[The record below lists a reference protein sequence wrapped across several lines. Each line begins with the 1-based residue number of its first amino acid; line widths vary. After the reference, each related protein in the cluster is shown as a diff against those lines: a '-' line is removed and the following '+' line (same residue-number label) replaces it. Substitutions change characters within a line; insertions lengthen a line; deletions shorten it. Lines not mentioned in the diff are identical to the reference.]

1 MKPIN
6 LKIKGINSYVSEQS
20 VDFARLAESN
30 IFGIFGETGS
40 GKTTILDSIILALY
54 GVSDRDSLQNIINV
68 NTKDAYVE
76 YIFDMENNNGTTT
89 RYLVR
94 RDFKLRPSGLKA
106 EAYLNNL
113 DTNVTLAEMPDNVN
127 NKILE
132 IIGIGKKEFTKCV
145 ALPQG
150 EFDRFL
156 SDTPAIRKKTLAKL
170 FDLEQ
175 FGIILNEKLK
185 KRKQNVS
192 LNKSTLEEKIAIYQG
207 INQETID
214 KTEEILRTSD
224 EQVQSLQRQIARDKK
239 LAERISTEL
248 AVKDE
253 LLDNEVNLS
262 IKQSEL
268 SEINLIEKQIDY
280 TEKYGDFIIINNKY
294 NSSIDELTR
303 LNEFIETNKQL
314 LKDYSS
320 ECDKINILLSNNSR
334 KIEDLEGQINSLS
347 IEEEKRKLHKEK
359 LTSLQEEKS
368 KLDSKIV
375 EISSKLTEET
385 QAINNL
391 KDLIINL
398 ESNHKK
404 LENAIFDNMDTLDK
418 LSNCQTFKT
427 KQDFA
432 LFLTIT
438 KNKINP
444 ESLSEV
450 ENFNIYDEVTE
461 VVHDIENYELGVRKE
476 ISEIMRDLNTME
488 IDYESIDQMKDD
500 ILRKN
505 EELNAKCD
513 EVEDKLI
520 KAKET
525 LASKKSIINS
535 LQNQINEYND
545 SLERTKKQINECS
558 EYLKE
563 TRASNDLEFLT
574 KTLAKYKDEEEKL
587 NSNLDKLYT
596 QRQKSIIDI
605 EVTTNN
611 ITNLKE
617 KISQLGSA
625 LKPYNKATFK
635 DKVDNSLL
643 VNYDELPEL
652 KQKVETFH
660 RELDILEN
668 NTKALREK
676 TKDYVYTKD
685 DYNALMEN
693 LANNEEKLTELRV
706 FINVNQITIDIQK
719 KNLETVNQLNKEL
732 DIVNKDY
739 LAIEKLEHLLA
750 GGALIDFVAEEYMGL
765 ITDFANSYVYKIS
778 KGKYL
783 LNYDGDF
790 NVIDNFNGGIKRSVK
805 TLSGGERFIVSLS
818 LALGI
823 SQSIAVNNNKNFNF
837 FFIDEGFGNLS
848 DNYIEKVLQSF
859 DALIQLNFTVG
870 FITHVEKMQYYLN
883 SRIIVTKDNTD
894 EGSKIEEFY

>member
-6 LKIKGINSYVSEQS
+6 LKIKGINSYVSEQT

-76 YIFDMENNNGTTT
+76 YVFEMENQDGAVTK
-89 RYLVR
+89 YMVR
-94 RDFKLRPSGLKA
+94 RDFKLRPSGLKT
-106 EAYLNNL
+106 EAILDDLNKK
-113 DTNVTLAEMPDNVN
+113 VTIAEMPDNVN

-185 KRKQNVS
+185 KRKHIVS
-192 LNKSTLEEKIAIYQG
+192 VDKSTLEEKIAVYDG

-214 KTEEILRTSD
+214 KTENILKTA
-224 EQVQSLQRQIARDKK
+224 EEEMKTLQVQLARDKK
-239 LAERISTEL
+239 LAENIKQEL
-248 AVKDE
+248 ALKDE
-253 LLDNEVNLS
+253 LLDLEVNLS

-268 SEINLIEKQIDY
+268 PEINLIEKQIEY
-280 TEKYGDFIIINNKY
+280 TEKFGDFNIINNKY
-294 NSSIDELTR
+294 NDSLGELDQLNAVIDG
-303 LNEFIETNKQL
+303 NKKL
-314 LKDYSS
+314 LEEYAQ
-320 ECDKINILLSNNSR
+320 ECDKINILLEDNNK
-334 KIEDLEGQINSLS
+334 KIETLEEQINAIA
-347 IEEEKRKLHKEK
+347 IEEEKHKIHEDR
-359 LTSLQEEKS
+359 LMSLQEEKS
-368 KLDSKIV
+368 ILNQKIV
-375 EISSKLTEET
+375 DISSKLNET
-385 QAINNL
+385 SREYNTL
-391 KDLIINL
+391 KDNILGL
-398 ESNHKK
+398 ESTHKK

-444 ESLSEV
+444 DSLSEV

-476 ISEIMRDLNTME
+476 IGQIMKDLNLMDIDAETIDDMKEE
-488 IDYESIDQMKDD
+488 ISQKNDELNEKCDD
-500 ILRKN
+500 IEKRLHEAR
-505 EELNAKCD
+505 EM
-513 EVEDKLI
+513 
-520 KAKET
+520 
-525 LASKKSIINS
+525 LASTKALLSS
-535 LQNQINEYND
+535 ERLQVDDYNQ
-545 SLERTKKQINECS
+545 SLERVKSQIKECS
-558 EYLKE
+558 DYLKE
-563 TRASNDLEFLT
+563 TKTSNDAEFLR
-574 KTLAKYKDEEEKL
+574 KTLERHEKEGEKL
-587 NSNLDKLYT
+587 NESLNKCYS

-605 EVTTNN
+605 EVATNN
-611 ITNLKE
+611 IANVKE
-617 KISQLGSA
+617 KIQQLHTA
-625 LKPYNKATFK
+625 LKPFNKAMFK
-635 DKVDNSLL
+635 NKADTHLL
-643 VNYDELPEL
+643 VDMSDLDEL
-652 KQKVETFH
+652 KKRVETYH
-660 RELDILEN
+660 KELDILET
-668 NTKALREK
+668 NTMAMRER
-676 TKDYVYTKD
+676 TKDFVYTKD
-685 DYNALMEN
+685 DYNS
-693 LANNEEKLTELRV
+693 LAETLASGEEKLTELKV
-706 FINVNQITIDIQK
+706 FINVNQITMDIQK
-719 KNLETVNQLNKEL
+719 KNLTTVLEL
-732 DIVNKDY
+732 QAKLDVVDKNY
-739 LAIEKLEHLLA
+739 LAIEKLEHLLS

-765 ITDFANSYVYKIS
+765 ITDFANGYVYKIS

-848 DNYIEKVLQSF
+848 DQYIEKVLQSF
-859 DALIQLNFTVG
+859 DALINLNFTVG

-883 SRIIVTKDNTD
+883 SRIIVTKDNTE

>member
-6 LKIKGINSYVSEQS
+6 LKIKGINSYVSEQT

-76 YIFDMENNNGTTT
+76 YVFEMENQDGTVTK
-89 RYLVR
+89 YMVR
-94 RDFKLRPSGLKA
+94 RDFKLRPSGLKT
-106 EAYLNNL
+106 EAILDDLNKK
-113 DTNVTLAEMPDNVN
+113 VTIAEMPDNVN

-185 KRKQNVS
+185 KRKHIVS
-192 LNKSTLEEKIAIYQG
+192 VDKSTLEEKIAIYDG

-214 KTEEILRTSD
+214 KTENILKTAED
-224 EQVQSLQRQIARDKK
+224 EMKTLQVQLARDKK
-239 LAERISTEL
+239 LAESIKQEL
-248 AVKDE
+248 ALKDE
-253 LLDNEVNLS
+253 LLDLEVNLS

-268 SEINLIEKQIDY
+268 PEINLIEKQIEY
-280 TEKYGDFIIINNKY
+280 TEKFGDFNIINNKY
-294 NSSIDELTR
+294 NDSLGELDQ
-303 LNEFIETNKQL
+303 LNSVIESNKKL
-314 LKDYSS
+314 LEEYAQ
-320 ECDKINILLSNNSR
+320 ECDKINILLEDNNK
-334 KIEDLEGQINSLS
+334 KIETLEEQLNAIA
-347 IEEEKRKLHKEK
+347 IEEEKRKVHEDRLA
-359 LTSLQEEKS
+359 SLQEEKS
-368 KLDSKIV
+368 ILNQKIV
-375 EISSKLTEET
+375 DISSKLNET
-385 QAINNL
+385 SREYNTL
-391 KDLIINL
+391 KDNILGL
-398 ESNHKK
+398 ESTHKK

-444 ESLSEV
+444 DSLSEV

-476 ISEIMRDLNTME
+476 IGQIMKDLNLMDIDAETIDDMKEE
-488 IDYESIDQMKDD
+488 ISLKNDGLNEKCDD
-500 ILRKN
+500 IEKRLHEAR
-505 EELNAKCD
+505 EM
-513 EVEDKLI
+513 
-520 KAKET
+520 
-525 LASKKSIINS
+525 LASTKALLSS
-535 LQNQINEYND
+535 ERLQVDDYNQ
-545 SLERTKKQINECS
+545 SLERVKSQIKECS
-558 EYLKE
+558 DYLKE
-563 TRASNDLEFLT
+563 TKTSNDAEFLK
-574 KTLAKYKDEEEKL
+574 KTLERHEKESEKL
-587 NSNLDKLYT
+587 NESLNKCYS

-605 EVTTNN
+605 EVATNN
-611 ITNLKE
+611 IANVKE
-617 KISQLGSA
+617 KIQQLHTA
-625 LKPYNKATFK
+625 LKPFNKAMFK
-635 DKVDNSLL
+635 DKADTHLL
-643 VNYDELPEL
+643 VDMSDLDEL
-652 KQKVETFH
+652 KKRVETYH
-660 RELDILEN
+660 KELDILET
-668 NTKALREK
+668 NTMAMREK
-676 TKDYVYTKD
+676 TKDFVYTKD
-685 DYNALMEN
+685 DYNS
-693 LANNEEKLTELRV
+693 LAETLASGEEKLTELKV
-706 FINVNQITIDIQK
+706 FINVNQITMDIQK
-719 KNLETVNQLNKEL
+719 KNLATVLEL
-732 DIVNKDY
+732 QSKLDVVDKNY
-739 LAIEKLEHLLA
+739 LAIEKLEHLLG

-765 ITDFANSYVYKIS
+765 ITDFANGYVYKIS

-848 DNYIEKVLQSF
+848 DQYIEKVLQSF
-859 DALIQLNFTVG
+859 DALINLNFTVG

-883 SRIIVTKDNTD
+883 SRILVTKDNTE

>member
-20 VDFARLAESN
+20 VDFEKLAESN

-76 YIFDMENNNGTTT
+76 YVFDMENSNGTST

-106 EAYLNNL
+106 EAYLENL
-113 DTNVTLAEMPDNVN
+113 NKKVTIAEMPDNVN

-156 SDTPAIRKKTLAKL
+156 SDTPAVRKKTLAKL

-185 KRKQNVS
+185 KRKQTVS
-192 LNKSTLEEKIAIYQG
+192 VNKSTLEEKIAVYDG

-214 KTEEILRTSD
+214 KTEEVLRTSD
-224 EQVQSLQRQIARDKK
+224 EQVKNLQVQISRDKK
-239 LAERISTEL
+239 LADNIKAEL

-268 SEINLIEKQIDY
+268 PEINFIEKQIEY
-280 TEKYGDFIIINNKY
+280 TEKYGDFTILNNKY
-294 NSSIDELTR
+294 NSSIEELTQ
-303 LNEFIETNKQL
+303 LNEVIDANKKL
-314 LKDYSS
+314 LKEYN
-320 ECDKINILLSNNSR
+320 EKCDKINILLEDNAS
-334 KIEDLEGQINSLS
+334 KIEDLESQINS
-347 IEEEKRKLHKEK
+347 IAVEEEKRKLNEERLNNLKSEK
-359 LTSLQEEKS
+359 A

-375 EISSKLTEET
+375 EVSSKLTETT
-385 QAINNL
+385 QQCNDL
-391 KDLIINL
+391 KVNILGL
-398 ESNHKK
+398 ESSHKK

-444 ESLSEV
+444 ESLAEV

-461 VVHDIENYELGVRKE
+461 VVHNIEDYELGVRKE
-476 ISEIMRDLNTME
+476 IGDILRELNTME
-488 IDYESIDQMKDD
+488 IDYDSIDQMKDD

-505 EELNAKCD
+505 EVLNAKCD
-513 EVEDKLI
+513 EIEDKLVQC
-520 KAKET
+520 KEM
-525 LASKKSIINS
+525 LASSKSVIDS
-535 LQNQINEYND
+535 LQSQINEYND
-545 SLERTKKQINECS
+545 NLEDIKKQIKECS

-563 TRASNDLEFLT
+563 TKTSNDFEFLK
-574 KTLAKYKDEEEKL
+574 KTLAKHKEEEEKL
-587 NSNLDKLYT
+587 NNSLDNLYAS
-596 QRQKSIIDI
+596 RQKSIIDI
-605 EVTTNN
+605 EVSTNN
-611 ITNLKE
+611 IENLKE
-617 KISQLGSA
+617 RINQLHSA
-625 LKPYNKATFK
+625 LKPFNKSTFK
-635 DKVDNSLL
+635 NSVDSTLL
-643 VNYDELPEL
+643 VNNEDIPEL
-652 KQKVETFH
+652 KAKVESYH
-660 RELDILEN
+660 KELDILES

-676 TKDYVYTKD
+676 TKDYIYTKD
-685 DYNALMEN
+685 DYNSLMETI
-693 LANNEEKLTELRV
+693 LDNEEKLTELKV

-719 KNLETVNQLNKEL
+719 KNLNTVTELQAQL
-732 DIVNKDY
+732 DIVNKDF

-765 ITDFANSYVYKIS
+765 ITDFANGYVYKIS

-894 EGSKIEEFY
+894 EGSKIEECY

>member
-1 MKPIN
+1 MKPIS

-76 YIFDMENNNGTTT
+76 YVFEMEDTNNHITK
-89 RYLVR
+89 YMVR
-94 RDFKLRPSGLKA
+94 RDFHLRPSGLKT
-106 EAYLNNL
+106 EAILDNLNKKI
-113 DTNVTLAEMPDNVN
+113 TIAEMPDNVN

-156 SDTPAIRKKTLAKL
+156 SDTPAVRKKTLAKL

-175 FGIILNEKLK
+175 FGVILNEKLK
-185 KRKQNVS
+185 KRKHLVS
-192 LNKSTLEEKIAIYQG
+192 IDKSTLEEKIAVYDG

-214 KTEEILRTSD
+214 KTEEILKNAD
-224 EQVQSLQRQIARDKK
+224 NELKSLQVEVARDKK
-239 LAERISTEL
+239 LAENIKSEL

-253 LLDNEVNLS
+253 LLDSEVNLS

-268 SEINLIEKQIDY
+268 PEINLIEKQIEY
-280 TEKYGDFIIINNKY
+280 TEKYGDYNIINNKY
-294 NSSIDELTR
+294 NSSLEELSN
-303 LNEFIETNKQL
+303 LNNIITNSKQL
-314 LKDYSS
+314 LEEYAT
-320 ECDKINILLSNNSR
+320 EVDKLNILLEDNNK
-334 KIEDLEGQINSLS
+334 KIEHLEEQINQIT
-347 IEEEKRKLHKEK
+347 IEEEKRKVYKDRLF
-359 LTSLQEEKS
+359 SLQEEKV
-368 KLDSKIV
+368 KLNNKIV
-375 EISSKLTEET
+375 EVSEKLNATTRECNE
-385 QAINNL
+385 L
-391 KDLIINL
+391 KNTIIGI
-398 ESNHKK
+398 EGTHKK
-404 LENAIFDNMDTLDK
+404 LETAIFDNMDILDK

-444 ESLSEV
+444 ESLAEV
-450 ENFNIYDEVTE
+450 ENFNVYDEVTE

-476 ISEIMRDLNTME
+476 ISEIMKDLKLLDINADT
-488 IDYESIDQMKDD
+488 IDDMKDEVSQ
-500 ILRKN
+500 RN
-505 EELNAKCD
+505 EELNDKCD
-513 EVEDKLI
+513 ELENRLHDNRELLASI
-520 KAKET
+520 KAT
-525 LASKKSIINS
+525 INS
-535 LQNQINEYND
+535 QELQISDLND
-545 SLERTKKQINECS
+545 NLESVKKQIKECS
-558 EYLKE
+558 DYLKD
-563 TRASNDLEFLT
+563 TSTSNDIDFLQ
-574 KTLAKYKDEEEKL
+574 KTLQRHMEENEQL
-587 NSNLDKLYT
+587 NTALNKIYA
-596 QRQKSIIDI
+596 QRQKTVIDI
-605 EVTTNN
+605 EVSTNN
-611 ITNLKE
+611 IENIKE
-617 KISQLGSA
+617 RIAQLHSA
-625 LKPYNKATFK
+625 LKPFKKSIFK
-635 DKVDNSLL
+635 DKSDTTLL
-643 VNYDELPEL
+643 VDFDDIPEL
-652 KQKVETFH
+652 KQRVETFH
-660 RELDILEN
+660 KELDILES

-676 TKDYVYTKD
+676 TQDYVYTKD
-685 DYNALMEN
+685 DYNSLLETLN
-693 LANNEEKLTELRV
+693 TSEEKLTDLRV
-706 FINVNQITIDIQK
+706 FINVNQITMDIQK
-719 KNLETVNQLNKEL
+719 KNLATVNELQSKL
-732 DIVNKDY
+732 DIVNKNY
-739 LAIEKLEHLLA
+739 LAIEKLEHLLN

-883 SRIIVTKDNTD
+883 SRIVVTKDSTD
-894 EGSKIEEFY
+894 EGSRIEEFY

>member
-1 MKPIN
+1 MKPIS

-54 GVSDRDSLQNIINV
+54 GVSDRDSLQNLINV
-68 NTKDAYVE
+68 NTKDAYIE
-76 YIFDMENNNGTTT
+76 YVFDMENTDGSST

-94 RDFKLRPSGLKA
+94 RDFRLRPSGLKA
-106 EAYLNNL
+106 EAVLNDLNKQL
-113 DTNVTLAEMPDNVN
+113 TIAEMPDNVN

-156 SDTPAIRKKTLAKL
+156 SDTPAVRKKTLAKL

-185 KRKQNVS
+185 KKKQDVS
-192 LNKSTLEEKIAIYQG
+192 LNKSTMEEKISIYDG

-214 KTEEILRTSD
+214 KTESILKDSD
-224 EQVQSLQRQIARDKK
+224 EQVKTLQRQILRDKK
-239 LAERISTEL
+239 LAESIKAEL
-248 AVKDE
+248 ALKDE

-268 SEINLIEKQIDY
+268 PEINFIEKQIEY
-280 TEKYGDFIIINNKY
+280 TEKFGEFTILTNKY
-294 NSSIDELTR
+294 DSALEELSKA
-303 LNEFIETNKQL
+303 NEIIENNQKL
-314 LKDYSS
+314 LKEFAI
-320 ECDKINILLSNNSR
+320 ECDKLNILLEDNNH
-334 KIEDLEGQINSLS
+334 KIDDLESQINAISV
-347 IEEEKRKLHKEK
+347 EEEKRRLHEEK
-359 LTSLQEEKS
+359 LAGLKEEKIR
-368 KLDSKIV
+368 LNNKIV
-375 EISSKLTEET
+375 DASSQLAQIGRECNDLKNNILT
-385 QAINNL
+385 
-391 KDLIINL
+391 L
-398 ESNHKK
+398 ESNHQK
-404 LENAIFDNMDTLDK
+404 LESAIFDNMDTLDK

-427 KQDFA
+427 RQDFA

-444 ESLSEV
+444 ESLVEV

-461 VVHDIENYELGVRKE
+461 VVHDIEKFELGVRKE
-476 ISEIMRDLNTME
+476 ISDILRDLNTME
-488 IDYESIDQMKDD
+488 IDYENIDEMKED
-500 ILRKN
+500 IIKKN
-505 EELNAKCD
+505 KVLNSKCD
-513 EVEDKLI
+513 EVEDKLLETR
-520 KAKET
+520 ET
-525 LASKKSIINS
+525 LASTKALASSIQS
-535 LQNQINEYND
+535 QISEYSD
-545 SLERTKKQINECS
+545 SLESTKAQIKECS
-558 EYLKE
+558 EFLKS
-563 TRASNDLEFLT
+563 TKPTNDFAFLT
-574 KTLAKYKDEEEKL
+574 KTLARLRDEEEKL
-587 NSNLDKLYT
+587 NSTLDKLYSG
-596 QRQKSIIDI
+596 RQKAIIEI

-611 ITNLKE
+611 IENLKE
-617 KISQLGSA
+617 KISQLHTS

-635 DKVDNSLL
+635 NKADNSLL
-643 VNYDELPEL
+643 VNSEELIEL
-652 KQKVETFH
+652 KAKVENY
-660 RELDILEN
+660 RKELAILES
-668 NTKALREK
+668 NTNALREK
-676 TKDYVYTKD
+676 AKDFVYTKD
-685 DYNALMEN
+685 DYNSLMESIQD
-693 LANNEEKLTELRV
+693 NEEKLTDLKV
-706 FINVNQITIDIQK
+706 TINVNQITMDIQK
-719 KNLETVNQLNKEL
+719 KNLAIVIELQEKLNV
-732 DIVNKDY
+732 INKDY
-739 LAIEKLEHLLA
+739 NAILQLESLIS
-750 GGALIDFVAEEYMGL
+750 GGALIEFVAEEYMGL
-765 ITDFANSYVYKIS
+765 IKDFANSYVYQIS

-859 DALIQLNFTVG
+859 DALIELNFTVG

-883 SRIIVTKDNTD
+883 SRIVVTKDNTD

>member
-1 MKPIN
+1 MKPIS

-76 YIFDMENNNGTTT
+76 YVFEMENPNNQTTK
-89 RYLVR
+89 YMVR
-94 RDFKLRPSGLKA
+94 RDFRLRPSGLKT
-106 EAYLNNL
+106 EAILDNLNKKL
-113 DTNVTLAEMPDNVN
+113 TIAEMPDNVN

-156 SDTPAIRKKTLAKL
+156 SDTPAVRKKTLAKL

-185 KRKQNVS
+185 KRKHLVS
-192 LNKSTLEEKIAIYQG
+192 IDKSTLEEKIAVYDG

-214 KTEEILRTSD
+214 KTEEILKNADNELNTL
-224 EQVQSLQRQIARDKK
+224 QVQVARDKK
-239 LAERISTEL
+239 LAESIKNEL

-253 LLDNEVNLS
+253 LLDAEVNLS

-268 SEINLIEKQIDY
+268 PEINLIEKQIEY
-280 TEKYGDFIIINNKY
+280 TEKYGDYNIINNKY
-294 NSSIDELTR
+294 NSSLEELDN
-303 LNEFIETNKQL
+303 LNEVISSSKKALDEYAIEV
-314 LKDYSS
+314 
-320 ECDKINILLSNNSR
+320 DKLNILLEDNNK
-334 KIEDLEGQINSLS
+334 KIVNLEEQINRIS
-347 IEEEKRKLHKEK
+347 IEEEKRKVHKDR
-359 LTSLQEEKS
+359 LASLQEEKIA
-368 KLDSKIV
+368 LNEKIV
-375 EISSKLTEET
+375 EISEKFNASTRECNE
-385 QAINNL
+385 L
-391 KDLIINL
+391 KNTIIGI
-398 ESNHKK
+398 ESTHKK
-404 LENAIFDNMDTLDK
+404 LETAIFDNMDILDK

-427 KQDFA
+427 RQDFA

-444 ESLSEV
+444 ESLAEV

-476 ISEIMRDLNTME
+476 ISQIMQDLKLLDINADT
-488 IDYESIDQMKDD
+488 IDEMKDEVTE
-500 ILRKN
+500 RN
-505 EELNAKCD
+505 EQLNAKCD
-513 EVEDKLI
+513 EIEKGLQDSRELLASI
-520 KAKET
+520 KAT
-525 LASKKSIINS
+525 MHSQQ
-535 LQNQINEYND
+535 LQISDLNENI
-545 SLERTKKQINECS
+545 ERVKKQIKECS
-558 EYLKE
+558 DYLKE
-563 TRASNDLEFLT
+563 TNTSNDIEFLK
-574 KTLAKYKDEEEKL
+574 KTLQRHLDEGEQL
-587 NSNLDKLYT
+587 NSALNKIYA
-596 QRQKSIIDI
+596 QRQKTVIDI
-605 EVTTNN
+605 EVSTNN
-611 ITNLKE
+611 IENIKE
-617 KISQLGSA
+617 RIAQLHTA
-625 LKPYNKATFK
+625 LKPFKKSIFK
-635 DKVDNSLL
+635 DKSDSTLL
-643 VNYDELPEL
+643 INFDDIPEL
-652 KQKVETFH
+652 KQRVETFH
-660 RELDILEN
+660 RELDILES
-668 NTKALREK
+668 NTKSLREK

-685 DYNALMEN
+685 DYNSLLETLSAS
-693 LANNEEKLTELRV
+693 EEKITDLRV
-706 FINVNQITIDIQK
+706 FINVNQITMDIQK
-719 KNLETVNQLNKEL
+719 KNLATVTELQGKL
-732 DIVNKDY
+732 DIVNKNY
-739 LAIEKLEHLLA
+739 LAIEKLEHLLN

-883 SRIIVTKDNTD
+883 SRIVVTKDNTD